1 MYTMKIK
8 AKKLKTDI
16 PEYAIF
22 LRQAR
27 SARKMTLSDVAKR
40 IGISYMA
47 MSHYELGRREPNL
60 SKFEKWLKV
69 FGLKLV
75 IELENKGR
83 K

>member
-1 MYTMKIK
+1 MKIR
-8 AKKLKTDI
+8 AKELKTDI

-27 SARKMTLSDVAKR
+27 LARKMTLSDVAKKV
-40 IGISYMA
+40 GISYMA

-75 IELENKGR
+75 IDKEGR
-83 K
+83 TK